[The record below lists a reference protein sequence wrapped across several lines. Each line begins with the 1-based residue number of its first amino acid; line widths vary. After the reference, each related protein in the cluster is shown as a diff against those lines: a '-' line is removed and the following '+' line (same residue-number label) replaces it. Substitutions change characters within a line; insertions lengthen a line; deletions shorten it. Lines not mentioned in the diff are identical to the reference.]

1 MQSAV
6 VGANY
11 REERPKILVDAVE
24 AHLADT
30 REFEGSRWRADD
42 TRTRCAPD
50 NAIGTAGSLGHL
62 NERLN
67 WAPDPNVCPIGRSR
81 I

>member
-11 REERPKILVDAVE
+11 REERPKILADAVQ

-30 REFEGSRWRADD
+30 REFEGSRWQADD

-50 NAIGTAGSLGHL
+50 NAIGIAGSFGHPKDLL
-62 NERLN
+62 NR
-67 WAPDPNVCPIGRSR
+67 APDPNVCPIGRSR